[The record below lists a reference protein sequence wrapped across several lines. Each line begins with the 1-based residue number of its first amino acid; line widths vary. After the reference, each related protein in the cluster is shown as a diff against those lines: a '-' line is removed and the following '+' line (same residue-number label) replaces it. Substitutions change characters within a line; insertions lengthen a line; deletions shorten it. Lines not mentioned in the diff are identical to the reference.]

1 MNFYKKTLTWR
12 KLVKK
17 SIKIILSTLLV
28 LFISGCSTANL
39 FGPDK
44 PKVDQNLEAV
54 DSESLRTIPDI
65 TSVAF
70 EWRKVEDIKVDGY
83 YLYRAEMGK
92 DGSKLKRV
100 AFIDNRYTTH
110 YVDTGLEPNTRYVY
124 SIASG
129 TKDGKESMPTS
140 TYSVQTLPVFE
151 SVSYI
156 QAISN
161 MPRQVKILWRPHE
174 NERIKYYTVER
185 STPTSTSWS
194 KIATLQGRFQVEY
207 IDTKLEDNYAYMYRL
222 KAHTFDHIASKP
234 SEIARA
240 VTKPLPLPANNVQA
254 TTDRPRKIIV
264 GWDPSETGDVIM
276 YKIYSSSSADGSYTH
291 LKSVSNSYTHYEDLF
306 KEDGKRRFYKVAAVD
321 KDGLESTLN
330 MSPAMGSTL
339 PKLNKPIITLAQI
352 QGERVILNWKAGDNR
367 AESFIVYKTAKH
379 SFFNRQTSKITGI
392 QGLRF
397 EDSNIIRGVEYLYS
411 IESVDQHGITS
422 EKTQEVSLTLPK
434 LSGK

>member
-1 MNFYKKTLTWR
+1 MR
-12 KLVKK
+12 KL
-17 SIKIILSTLLV
+17 IKITLSTLLV
-28 LFISGCSTANL
+28 LLINGCTTAN
-39 FGPDK
+39 FMGPEK
-44 PKVDQNLEAV
+44 PKIDQNLEPV
-54 DSESLRTIPDI
+54 DSESIRTIPDI

-92 DGSKLKRV
+92 EGSKLKRI

-110 YVDTGLEPNTRYVY
+110 YVDADLEPNTRYIY

-129 TKDGKESMPTS
+129 TKDDKESSPSS
-140 TYSVQTLPVFE
+140 TYAVQTLPVLE

-174 NERIKYYTVER
+174 NERIKYYTIER
-185 STPTSTSWS
+185 STPTSTTWN

-207 IDTKLEDNYAYMYRL
+207 IDTKLEDNFAYMYRL
-222 KAHTFDHIASKP
+222 KAHTYDHIASKP

-240 VTKPLPLPANNVQA
+240 MTKPLPLSANNIRA

-264 GWDPSETGDVIM
+264 SWEPSETGDVIL
-276 YKIYSSSSADGSYTH
+276 YKIYSSSSSDGSYTH
-291 LKSVSNSYTHYEDLF
+291 LKSVSNTFSHYEDVL
-306 KEDGKRRFYKVAAVD
+306 KEDGKTRFYKVAAVD
-321 KDGLESTLN
+321 KDGLESALL

-339 PKLNKPIITLAQI
+339 PKLNRPIITLAQI
-352 QGERVILNWKAGDNR
+352 QGERAILNWQSGDNR
-367 AESFIVYKTAKH
+367 AESFIVYKTVKH
-379 SFFNRQTSKITGI
+379 SFFNRKTSKITGI
-392 QGLRF
+392 QDQRF
-397 EDSNIIRGVEYLYS
+397 EDSNIIRGVEYIYS
-411 IESVDQHGITS
+411 VESIDQYGITS
-422 EKTQEVSLTLPK
+422 ESTEEVSLTLPK